1 MTSFPSTRLRRL
13 RQSSAIRD
21 LVKEVRLHKNQLVY
35 PLFIKEGI
43 SEAIPIASMPGY
55 QQLSLNC
62 LKDEIK
68 EIEAAGLK
76 NIILFGIPTLKDAH
90 GSSAC
95 REDGIVQKAIQ
106 HIKTVAPHL
115 LLIADL
121 CFCQYTDHGHCG
133 VINPHRGGI
142 EVDNDLTLDMLKIQA
157 VSLVKAGADVIA
169 PSGMMDGMVAAVREA
184 LDQEG
189 YCHIPIMSYG
199 VKYASALYGPFRQAT
214 EGEYISGSRKSYQ
227 MDLSNGHEALR
238 EAALDI
244 EEGADMLMVK
254 PGHTYLDILYRV
266 KQAFSSIPL
275 AVYHTSGEYS
285 MIKAAA
291 EKGWIDE
298 KQVVLE
304 VMASFQ
310 RAGANIIITYFAK
323 SVAQWLKEEE

>member
-1 MTSFPSTRLRRL
+1 MASFPSTRLRRL

-21 LVKEVRLHKNQLVY
+21 LVKETRLHKNQLVY

-43 SEAIPIASMPGY
+43 SEPIPIASMPGY
-55 QQLSLNC
+55 KQLSLNC
-62 LKDEIK
+62 LKEEIK
-68 EIEAAGLK
+68 EIEALGIK
-76 NIILFGIPTLKDAH
+76 NIILFGIPALKDTQ
-90 GSSAC
+90 GLSAC

-106 HIKTVAPHL
+106 QIKILAPHL
-115 LLIADL
+115 LLIVDL

-133 VINPHRGGI
+133 IINLHNGSI
-142 EVDNDLTLDMLKIQA
+142 DVDNDLTLDMLKIQA
-157 VSLVKAGADVIA
+157 ISLAKAGADVIA

-189 YCHIPIMSYG
+189 YYHIPIISYG

-214 EGEYISGSRKSYQ
+214 EGKYFAGSRKSYQ
-227 MDLSNGHEALR
+227 MDLSNGQEALR

-244 EEGADMLMVK
+244 GEGADILMVK
-254 PGHTYLDILYRV
+254 PGHTYLDILYRI
-266 KQAFSSIPL
+266 KQAFPSIPL

-298 KQVVLE
+298 KQVILE
-304 VMASFQ
+304 VMSSFQ

-323 SVAQWLKEEE
+323 NVAQWLKEDN